1 VGRDDGLEAI
11 NPLEVW
17 IPPVLKRMPPVL
29 KRIPPVLKKSLQSVE
44 NSTVRDFMPD
54 YFQ

>member
-11 NPLEVW
+11 NPLEAW
-17 IPPVLKRMPPVL
+17 M
-29 KRIPPVLKKSLQSVE
+29 PPVLKKSLQSVE